1 MQPSTLLDSLKDH
14 ITQVKSNI
22 AQIESPNDGNMLSH
36 FPWMRND
43 YSSNKIIIS
52 LLDIIENLDTRLK
65 AAEDKL
71 QVKEAEKPLGGSPAS
86 KQLREAIASL
96 F

>member
-1 MQPSTLLDSLKDH
+1 MQQPGLLDHLKQEIH
-14 ITQVKSNI
+14 QVK
-22 AQIESPNDGNMLSH
+22 ANMAYREAAPHPFNPASTPC
-36 FPWMRND
+36 PWTVHAA
-43 YSSNKIIIS
+43 NKIIIS

-71 QVKEAEKPLGGSPAS
+71 QVKEAEKALGGSPAS
-86 KQLREAIASL
+86 KQLREAIAAL